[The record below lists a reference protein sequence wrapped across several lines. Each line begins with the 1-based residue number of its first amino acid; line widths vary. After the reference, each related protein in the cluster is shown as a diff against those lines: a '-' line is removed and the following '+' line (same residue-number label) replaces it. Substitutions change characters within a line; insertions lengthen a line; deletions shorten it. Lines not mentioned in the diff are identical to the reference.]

1 MLTNILLH
9 FVYSKSICF
18 LYKQANI
25 SKVKVV
31 KLFVLFLVLFSFS
44 LNAQTQIEDADH
56 ETVSQEHSKFI
67 DGTELKSEIES
78 ILVAEEQLIEPQR
91 KHSDSIL
98 KNTKGY
104 PVLGVKHDTL
114 FYIYSKIGA
123 STPKDRATNISL
135 KIKALYDDDFFK
147 PDSILVLASEGTYDI
162 VYGEIIIMNVS
173 KSDAMWH
180 NKPLEALAIDYKN
193 DIKIAISSVKEER
206 KLSKIL
212 IRFGVALLVIGFILF
227 LIWLLRKAHNR
238 LMIRVESKKEK
249 WLKSL
254 SYKDYTVLT
263 AEQELKAVF
272 FFLNVLRWLIFILI
286 LYIALP
292 IVFSIFPIS
301 RHWAGTL
308 FHLILSPFKVIFES
322 IWEYLPNLFSIL
334 VIYLVMRYV
343 IKGIR
348 YIFKEI
354 EVENLKISGFHSDW
368 AIPTFSIVKFLLY
381 AFMFVLIFPFLP
393 GSDSD
398 IFKGVSVFVGI
409 LFSLGSSTAVAN
421 MVAGLVI
428 TYMRPFKIG
437 DRIKIADVSGDV
449 VEKSL
454 LVTRI
459 RTIKNEMIT
468 IPNSSVLSG
477 NTINYS
483 SDAKEKGLILHT
495 TITIGYDV
503 PWKDIHQALI
513 DAALLT
519 DYILKTPI
527 PFVLQTSLDDFY
539 VAYQI
544 NAYTKEASKQA
555 LIYSQLNQNIQNV
568 CNERGIEILSPHYRA
583 ARDGNNTTIPA
594 DYLPK
599 DYTAPSFNVK
609 IEKKE

>member
-9 FVYSKSICF
+9 FGDPKSLSS
-18 LYKQANI
+18 LYKQGAFFMA
-25 SKVKVV
+25 KVV
-31 KLFVLFLVLFSFS
+31 KVFMLFLVLFSFS
-44 LNAQTQIEDADH
+44 LNAQTENKEVSP
-56 ETVSQEHSKFI
+56 ETVNQENSKFI
-67 DGTELKSEIES
+67 NGSELKTEIES
-78 ILVAEEQLIEPQR
+78 ILVAEEQLIEHKR

-98 KNTKGY
+98 KSTKGY
-104 PVLGVKHDTL
+104 PVRGLANDTL

-123 STPKDRATNISL
+123 STPKDRATNISS
-135 KIKALYDDDFFK
+135 KIKALYDDDFFE

-193 DIKIAISSVKEER
+193 DIKNAISSVKEER

-212 IRFGVALLVIGFILF
+212 IRFGVAFLVIGFIGF
-227 LIWLLRKAHNR
+227 LIWLLRKAHHR
-238 LMIRVESKKEK
+238 LMVWVESKKDK

-263 AEQELKAVF
+263 AEQELNAVF
-272 FFLNVLRWLIFILI
+272 FLLKVLRWLIFILI
-286 LYIALP
+286 LYITLP

-308 FHLILSPFKVIFES
+308 FHLIWSPFKVIFVS
-322 IWEYLPNLFSIL
+322 IWDYLPNLFSIL

-348 YIFKEI
+348 YVFKEI

-393 GSDSD
+393 GSDSN

-409 LFSLGSSTAVAN
+409 LFSLGSSTAIAN

-459 RTIKNEMIT
+459 RTIKNEIIT

-483 SDAKEKGLILHT
+483 SDANERGLILHT
-495 TITIGYDV
+495 TVTIGYDV

-519 DYILKTPI
+519 DHILKTPI

-555 LIYSQLNQNIQNV
+555 HIYSQLNQNIQNV

-594 DYLPK
+594 EYLPK

-609 IEKKE
+609 IDKKE